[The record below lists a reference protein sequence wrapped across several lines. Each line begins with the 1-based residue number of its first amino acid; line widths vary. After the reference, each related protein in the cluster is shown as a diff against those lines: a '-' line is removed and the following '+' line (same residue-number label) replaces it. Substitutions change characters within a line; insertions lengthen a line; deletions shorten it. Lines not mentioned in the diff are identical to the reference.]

1 MNVRQT
7 LVDGSVCLAQKASED
22 KQTPASFLPPS
33 LWLKSALSGEAPNGN
48 NMEPKL
54 EPQVFAGQPVRLI
67 FKENG
72 NWNEVGGGKPIA
84 HDAFGG
90 SARSPANRRL
100 SEL

>member
-1 MNVRQT
+1 
-7 LVDGSVCLAQKASED
+7 
-22 KQTPASFLPPS
+22 
-33 LWLKSALSGEAPNGN
+33 
-48 NMEPKL
+48 MEPKL